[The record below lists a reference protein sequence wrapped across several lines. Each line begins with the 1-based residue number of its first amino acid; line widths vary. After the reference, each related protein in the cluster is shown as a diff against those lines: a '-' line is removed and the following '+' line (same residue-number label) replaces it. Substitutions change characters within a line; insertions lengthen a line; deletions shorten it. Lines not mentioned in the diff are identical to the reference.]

1 MTITNALS
9 ALVQTGINFK
19 GVKSETEM
27 LDRFFEYLK
36 DEDLVD
42 GLRWM
47 FARDDAEYASEMCE
61 PGEFYNGIQGIK
73 DYTETELKERLEGW
87 VYFGD
92 DGVDIREVIIL
103 LERVRK

>member
-1 MTITNALS
+1 MTMTNTLS

-19 GVKSETEM
+19 GVKSEKEM

-36 DEDLVD
+36 DEDLID
-42 GLRWM
+42 SLRWM
-47 FARDDAEYASEMCE
+47 LARDDTEYASELND
-61 PGEFYNGIQGIK
+61 PSDFYNGIQGIK